1 MRERVKAKLA
11 KLPDNNE
18 APKKKIYYVVDLNE
32 IISEELHDL
41 FFNDPIGLKMERIID
56 LIEMDKPDV
65 TKYHNISNDVSVI
78 ILVSDDIFYSEF
90 KLFRLRLILNELP
103 IKYNRIFNEVAFN
116 TFKNQVFCD
125 AYKYRLENDIAKL
138 NKIGE

>member
-1 MRERVKAKLA
+1 MRERVKVKIPE
-11 KLPDNNE
+11 KKE
-18 APKKKIYYVVDLNE
+18 APKKEIYYVVDLNE

-41 FFNDPIGLKMERIID
+41 IFNDPIGLKMERIID
-56 LIEMDKPDV
+56 IIETDKPDV
-65 TKYHNISNDVSVI
+65 TKYHHISKDVSVI
-78 ILVSDDIFYSEF
+78 ILVSNDIFYSEF
-90 KLFRLRLILNELP
+90 KMFRLRLILNELP
-103 IKYNRIFNEVAFN
+103 IKYNRIFNEITFN

>member
-1 MRERVKAKLA
+1 MRERVKVKIPE
-11 KLPDNNE
+11 KKE
-18 APKKKIYYVVDLNE
+18 APKKEIYYVVDLNE

-41 FFNDPIGLKMERIID
+41 IFNDPIGLKMERIID
-56 LIEMDKPDV
+56 IIETDKPDV
-65 TKYHNISNDVSVI
+65 TKYHHISKDVSVI
-78 ILVSDDIFYSEF
+78 ILVSNDIFYSEF
-90 KLFRLRLILNELP
+90 KMFRLGLILNELP
-103 IKYNRIFNEVAFN
+103 IKYNRIFNEITFN

>member
-11 KLPDNNE
+11 KLPENNE
-18 APKKKIYYVVDLNE
+18 APKKEIYYVVDLNE

-103 IKYNRIFNEVAFN
+103 IKYNRIFNEAAFN

-125 AYKYRLENDIAKL
+125 AYKYKLENDEAKL